1 MIVTMSLTMSPTTA
15 MSRILQCP
23 ELCRLVC
30 EEIGSDDKC
39 TLFRLSLSCRR
50 FMEPALDV
58 LWYKLDNLAPLMRC
72 MPRDL
77 YQDTREGKVVAL
89 VSNIM
94 VLLFFDFNPPSI
106 IVFSKTSS
114 GERLGKI

>member
-1 MIVTMSLTMSPTTA
+1 MSSTTA
-15 MSRILQCP
+15 TGRVLRSP
-23 ELCRLVC
+23 ELCQLICDQVGINDR
-30 EEIGSDDKC
+30 K
-39 TLFRLSLSCRR
+39 TLYSLCLSSKTFLD
-50 FMEPALDV
+50 PALDV

-77 YQDTREGKVVAL
+77 YQDSREGKVVAL

>member
-1 MIVTMSLTMSPTTA
+1 MSSTTA
-15 MSRILQCP
+15 TSRALRSP
-23 ELCRLVC
+23 ELCQLICDQVGINDR
-30 EEIGSDDKC
+30 K
-39 TLFRLSLSCRR
+39 TLYSLCLSSKTFLD
-50 FMEPALDV
+50 PALDV

-72 MPRDL
+72 MSRDL
-77 YQDTREGKVVAL
+77 YQDAREGKVVTL

-94 VLLFFDFNPPSI
+94 VLFFFYFNPPS